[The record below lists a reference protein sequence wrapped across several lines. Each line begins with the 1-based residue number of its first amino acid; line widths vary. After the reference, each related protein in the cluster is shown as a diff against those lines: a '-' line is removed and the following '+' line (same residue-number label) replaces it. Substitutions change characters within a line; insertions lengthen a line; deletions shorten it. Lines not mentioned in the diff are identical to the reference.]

1 MFFPQ
6 RRQYRRN
13 EIQDKIV
20 LYSIHIYNVDFPIIQ
35 EAGEEHQIN
44 FFFEDVNFK
53 LSDEELLTRWLLRA
67 AELED
72 CNVAEVTY
80 IFCSDEYLR
89 QINIQFLDHDYY
101 TDVITFP
108 YDEQSISGDIFI
120 SSERVQENASLAGV
134 SFERELYR
142 VMVHGL
148 LHLTGYDDKSP
159 EDKMRMTLRENFH
172 LAHGVFS

>member
-1 MFFPQ
+1 
-6 RRQYRRN
+6 
-13 EIQDKIV
+13 
-20 LYSIHIYNVDFPIIQ
+20 VDFPIIQ
-35 EAGEEHQIN
+35 ETGEEEQIN

-53 LSDEELLTRWLLRA
+53 LPDEELLTRWLLEA

-72 CNVAEVTY
+72 RNVAEVTY

-108 YDEQSISGDIFI
+108 YDDQSISGDIFI
-120 SSERVQENASLAGV
+120 SSERVHENASLAGV
-134 SFERELYR
+134 SFERELCR

-148 LHLTGYDDKSP
+148 LHLAGYDDKSP

-172 LAHGVFS
+172 LAHCVFP

>member
-1 MFFPQ
+1 M
-6 RRQYRRN
+6 
-13 EIQDKIV
+13 
-20 LYSIHIYNVDFPIIQ
+20 DFPIIQ
-35 EAGEEHQIN
+35 ETGEEEQIN

-53 LSDEELLTRWLLRA
+53 LPDEELLTRWLLEA

-72 CNVAEVTY
+72 RNVAEVTY

-108 YDEQSISGDIFI
+108 YDDQSISGDIFI
-120 SSERVQENASLAGV
+120 SSERVHENASLAGV
-134 SFERELYR
+134 SFERELCR

-148 LHLTGYDDKSP
+148 LHLAGYDDKSP

-172 LAHGVFS
+172 LAHCVFP